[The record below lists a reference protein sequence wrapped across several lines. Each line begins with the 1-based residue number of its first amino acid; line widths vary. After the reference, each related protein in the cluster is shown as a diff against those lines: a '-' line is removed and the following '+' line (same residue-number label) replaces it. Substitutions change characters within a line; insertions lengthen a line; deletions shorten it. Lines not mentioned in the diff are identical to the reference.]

1 MKKITLII
9 ILIFSLVLEVN
20 AFTTSGS
27 DQTFEFAIT
36 SGKNTN
42 ISSSD
47 FKTYLVVGGISATTN
62 SSDFKTEVGFLR
74 TTPYLDAESCQVD
87 SECVGGFCCSSVCQS
102 TSCPIDDDDVAA
114 PVAGG
119 ASAAGGGGGG
129 AAVKKK
135 DFTIDKDLIT
145 TSIRQG
151 DTYKTKF
158 TIKNIGTEELSFDI
172 NASALEDLLLLSD
185 TQFSL
190 ASNEAKDIE
199 VTISVAEE
207 KNPDVYSGNIKIKAN
222 NIVKTLPV
230 IIEVQ
235 AKKSLFDI
243 IVQVI
248 PQYKYVLKTEN
259 IIANITLFNIGDL
272 KPVEVELYYS
282 IRDTDGNDLISG
294 LETLYVYDKVFRF
307 KELELPKNISFGTYL
322 FYSRVTFGTE
332 TAAAGDIFYVVS
344 EKPATCFDGIQNQGE
359 EGIDC
364 GGPCKQCKIRAKPL
378 SLFLSKIR
386 SDQLSLFLNKHRFTI
401 SGTILGIVIIAFI
414 VLKLKKLFRKLKVKR
429 SKEIK
434 KKRREEKEAKKIGK
448 KALRKKRLF
457 KSFRNWRVRRNRR
470 KQEKLRK
477 IFALKR
483 ERLLLK
489 AERERQ
495 KEEKRRLK
503 SNRRRFLI
511 RKCTKFI
518 EKSHR
523 ALEKNKIKKSKRYY
537 NKLLDLYLKLS
548 HRDKKQIYD
557 NINYLYKQIENK
569 EGMNNKIF
577 SKTS

>member
-1 MKKITLII
+1 MKKTILTWIIALLLITQ
-9 ILIFSLVLEVN
+9 VN

-27 DQTFEFAIT
+27 NQTFEFAIT

-47 FKTYLVVGGISATTN
+47 FDTYLVVGGISATIN
-62 SSDFKTEVGFLR
+62 SSDFKTEIGFLK
-74 TTPYLDAESCQVD
+74 TTPYLNDESCQTG
-87 SECVGGFCCSSVCQS
+87 SECVGGSCCSNVCQS
-102 TSCPIDDDDVAA
+102 TSCPIKKVE
-114 PVAGG
+114 PILGG
-119 ASAAGGGGGG
+119 ASAVGGGGG
-129 AAVKKK
+129 AAVKRKG
-135 DFTIDKDLIT
+135 FTIDKDLIT

-172 NASALEDLLLLSD
+172 IAPDLEDLLLLSD

-199 VTISVAEE
+199 VTISVAED
-207 KNPDVYSGNIKIKAN
+207 KKPDIYSGNIKIKADK
-222 NIVKTLPV
+222 IVKSLPV

-243 IVQVI
+243 NVEVL
-248 PQYKYVLKTEN
+248 PQHKYLLKTEN

-282 IRDTDGNDLISG
+282 IRDIEGNDLISG
-294 LETLYVYDKVFRF
+294 LETLTVYDKVFRF

-322 FYSRVTFGTE
+322 FYSRVTFGEE

-344 EKPATCFDGIQNQGE
+344 EKPQTCFDGIQNQGE

-378 SLFLSKIR
+378 LLFLS
-386 SDQLSLFLNKHRFTI
+386 KHRFTI
-401 SGTILGIVIIAFI
+401 SGIILGFFIIALI
-414 VLKLKKLFRKLKVKR
+414 VLKLKESLKKLKEKKRKGEGKRELKRKKLEEKRKLK
-429 SKEIK
+429 SY
-434 KKRREEKEAKKIGK
+434 
-448 KALRKKRLF
+448 
-457 KSFRNWRVRRNRR
+457 
-470 KQEKLRK
+470 
-477 IFALKR
+477 
-483 ERLLLK
+483 
-489 AERERQ
+489 
-495 KEEKRRLK
+495 
-503 SNRRRFLI
+503 RRRFLI
-511 RKCTKFI
+511 RMCTKLI
-518 EKSHR
+518 EKSYR

-537 NKLLDLYLKLS
+537 NKLLDLYLDLS

-557 NINYLYKQIENK
+557 KIKILYKQIENK